1 MSCSNAYNLGYKESA
16 PYKNMSA
23 AAQLLLNWV
32 TEADDIGIFHLQV
45 TLCLDLL
52 SDIWPWPEHLISPLR
67 QKSPTPATW
76 NIVLMDGKFMKE
88 KKNRL
93 YL

>member
-32 TEADDIGIFHLQV
+32 TEADDIGIFPSA
-45 TLCLDLL
+45 
-52 SDIWPWPEHLISPLR
+52 SDTVPGFAFRYMTMARTPHFPSPSEVPYTSNLEHS
-67 QKSPTPATW
+67 SNGW
-76 NIVLMDGKFMKE
+76 
-88 KKNRL
+88 
-93 YL
+93 